1 MKLKLK
7 QRRFLAA
14 LTAMVTGGLMT
25 MSFHAMPVEAAAVQ
39 DSIKDAP
46 QQMTGIAFYGAT
58 DLKETPAKDIK
69 SPNANPFGLVYQGAI
84 TKNEKGKVNI
94 HPVTYNL
101 NGNRI
106 AANIYTPAGYD
117 AKSAKKYP
125 TIVVAHPNGGVKE
138 QVAGLYAQ
146 KLAEH
151 GYITIAADASF
162 QGASGG
168 TPHNLDN
175 PAFRVEDIHGMADII
190 PSFPGVDPDRL
201 GALGICGGGG
211 YTLKATQTDKR
222 LKAVA
227 TLSMFNS
234 GIVRRDG
241 FLGSAKDTTLQRLEA
256 ASEERAKEAA
266 GGAIARTPGTES
278 MDIPEEQL
286 AKMPT
291 LYSEGYIYYG
301 KTHRHPNSTFQY
313 TVRSNL
319 DLFTF
324 DAAANMDLI
333 NQPLLM
339 IAGSKADTLYMT
351 QDAFQ
356 KATGTQNKELYLID
370 GATHI
375 QTYWVPEYVQKIAD
389 KLVSFYTKNL

>member
-1 MKLKLK
+1 MKSADGIS
-7 QRRFLAA
+7 FLGASDLQERKVDAA
-14 LTAMVTGGLMT
+14 
-25 MSFHAMPVEAAAVQ
+25 
-39 DSIKDAP
+39 
-46 QQMTGIAFYGAT
+46 
-58 DLKETPAKDIK
+58 K
-69 SPNANPFGLVYQGAI
+69 SPNANPFGLVYEGAI
-84 TKNEKGKVNI
+84 TKNEASKVNI
-94 HPVTYNL
+94 HPVSYRL
-101 NGNRI
+101 NGNLI
-106 AANIYTPAGYD
+106 SANIYTPADYE
-117 AKSAKKYP
+117 KNSTKKYP
-125 TIVVAHPNGGVKE
+125 AIVVAHPNGGVKE

-146 KLAEH
+146 KLAED

-168 TPHNLDN
+168 QPRNLDN

-190 PSFPGVDPDRL
+190 VFFPGVDPDCL

-241 FLGSAKDTTLQRLEA
+241 FLDSAKDSTIKRLMEA
-256 ASEERAKEAA
+256 SKIRAEEAA
-266 GGAIARTPGTES
+266 GKAFSRTPGMES
-278 MDIPEEQL
+278 MDIPDEKL
-286 AKMPT
+286 AKMPD
-291 LYSEGYIYYG
+291 LYREGYIYYG

-313 TVRSNL
+313 TVRSNM

-324 DAAANMDLI
+324 DAADNMQLI

-339 IAGSKADTLYMT
+339 IAGSRADTLYMT
-351 QDAFQ
+351 KDAFA
-356 KATGTQNKELYLID
+356 KASGTQNKELFLVD

-375 QTYWVPEYVQKIAD
+375 QTYYVPEYVQKIAA
-389 KLVSFYTKNL
+389 KLSSFYGKNL